1 MLTKFFMLG
10 KIVLFQNEYYIL
22 RDANTYGPY
31 YSLAEAE
38 FHRYHPEIS
47 KLTKIKEYKFI
58 KNFD

>member
-1 MLTKFFMLG
+1 MLG

-38 FHRYHPEIS
+38 FHRNHPEIS

>member
-1 MLTKFFMLG
+1 MLG

-22 RDANTYGPY
+22 KDGNTYGPY

-38 FHRYHPEIS
+38 SRRYHPEIS

>member
-1 MLTKFFMLG
+1 MLG

-38 FHRYHPEIS
+38 FHRYHPEAS
-47 KLTKIKEYKFI
+47 KLYELV
-58 KNFD
+58 

>member
-1 MLTKFFMLG
+1 MLG

-22 RDANTYGPY
+22 RDGNTYGPY

-38 FHRYHPEIS
+38 FHRYNPEIS
-47 KLTKIKEYKFI
+47 KLTKITKYKFI